1 MSSENEDEALSPEE
15 QEATEIAQKMYSEGY
30 MDWYILLKMYQMGF
44 VPKFNTETWR
54 GNGLKG
60 KFRYLAEGGPFTKGL
75 DKMSNFRADILSY
88 LKGSMVYGREE
99 MLKMQTEA
107 VAKGNVELAQQLDA
121 KANLLAELHQDLE
134 KGNIKSLKELEAY
147 PKYKAQLDE
156 FGKMKFSKLQ

>member
-134 KGNIKSLKELEAY
+134 KGNIKSLKELEAH